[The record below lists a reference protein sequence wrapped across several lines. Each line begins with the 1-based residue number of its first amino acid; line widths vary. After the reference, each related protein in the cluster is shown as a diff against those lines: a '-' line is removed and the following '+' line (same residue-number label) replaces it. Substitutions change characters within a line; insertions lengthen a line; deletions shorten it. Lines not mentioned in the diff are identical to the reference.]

1 MLIPILLTVGSIG
14 ALVCGAFLASQM
26 VPTVIAKRRAA
37 AAQASAN
44 ARDAIRR
51 DPVDHVRAFV
61 TQVGPARLMLD
72 QAVATAQVAV
82 NHAEARESKL
92 LTGFKDGAE
101 PSHRRTVVVLLMCSI
116 WVASIVGYA
125 FIDYP
130 IILTVSGGNVL
141 FGVVATLLVLC
152 VPAACSVLLA
162 DAFAKPRE
170 GLKIVPF
177 SLAVTGL
184 LVVFIFVVALMTSLA
199 PIRAQIEY
207 QDQIRQVSQQIA
219 MYTED
224 GDQNALRFAEQH
236 LEELRQ
242 QQQQSSE
249 WNSALVPIAAGV
261 EFASGF
267 FVPVGIPI
275 MQLRAIRK
283 MKRGAQEARR
293 KAEED
298 VRAQR
303 ARDFGTLSAQFQDAG
318 VTQIDL
324 QRAVATMTA
333 DNLAVQPG
341 TVEDAAATLAAE
353 FQAAEFQAAE
363 PAPDPDP
370 AEDEAITAEIIPP
383 DPAPRV
389 PESRP
394 RPRNDT
400 PAAARPAPHRE
411 PVPTPDS
418 LPDPSFDLS

>member
-1 MLIPILLTVGSIG
+1 MLIPIILTVGTIG
-14 ALVCGAFLASQM
+14 ALACGAFLAAQM
-26 VPTVIAKRRAA
+26 VPAAVAKRRTTAA
-37 AAQASAN
+37 ETIEN

-51 DPVDHVRAFV
+51 DPVDHVRAFFA
-61 TQVGPARLMLD
+61 QVAPARLKLD
-72 QAVATAQVAV
+72 QNAAEAQVAV
-82 NHAEARESKL
+82 KQAKARESKL

-101 PSHRRTVVVLLMCSI
+101 PSHRWTVVVLLMSGI
-116 WVASIVGYA
+116 WVASIIAYA
-125 FIDYP
+125 FIEYP
-130 IILTVSGGNVL
+130 IILTVSGGNIL
-141 FGVVATLLVLC
+141 FGLLGTLLALC
-152 VPAACSVLLA
+152 VPAVCSILLA
-162 DAFAKPRE
+162 DVIAKRRE
-170 GLKIVPF
+170 GMGVVPF

-184 LVVFIFVVALMTSLA
+184 LVTFVSVVALMTSLA

-207 QDQIRQVSQQIA
+207 QDQIRQVNQQIA

-236 LEELRQ
+236 LEELEQ

-267 FVPVGIPI
+267 FVPIAIPM

-283 MKRGAQEARR
+283 VKRGAQDARR

-303 ARDFGTLSAQFQDAG
+303 VLEFGTLSAQFQDAG

-333 DNLAVQPG
+333 DNQAAIQPG
-341 TVEDAAATLAAE
+341 TVEGTAATLAAE
-353 FQAAEFQAAE
+353 FQAAEL
-363 PAPDPDP
+363 APDPD
-370 AEDEAITAEIIPP
+370 AAMGVEDEAITAEIIPL
-383 DPAPRV
+383 DPTAHV
-389 PESRP
+389 PEARP
-394 RPRNDT
+394 TPRDDA
-400 PAAARPAPHRE
+400 PAAARPVPQRE